1 MTATASSTTY
11 SAARSTAIGAGESAA
26 QILVVEEP
34 PTRGRSGKGRWCGT
48 QLAVCH
54 RMDVVAQTAAAT
66 VVDVANV
73 VGVVIVVA
81 VAGHELLGGSTILVM
96 VHIDCDGLC
105 GAIAIG
111 GGRRRP
117 WQFSIAGIAVV
128 VIRRLRLLAVLLK
141 KKQKTF
147 KR

>member
-1 MTATASSTTY
+1 MTATSSSTTY
-11 SAARSTAIGAGESAA
+11 STARSTSIGAGESAA
-26 QILVVEEP
+26 KVLVVEEP

-48 QLAVCH
+48 QFAVCH

-66 VVDVANV
+66 VVDAANV
-73 VGVVIVVA
+73 VVVDVVG
-81 VAGHELLGGSTILVM
+81 VAGHELLGGSTILM

-111 GGRRRP
+111 GGRRP
-117 WQFSIAGIAVV
+117 GQFSIAGIAVV

-141 KKQKTF
+141 KSQRKTF
-147 KR
+147 